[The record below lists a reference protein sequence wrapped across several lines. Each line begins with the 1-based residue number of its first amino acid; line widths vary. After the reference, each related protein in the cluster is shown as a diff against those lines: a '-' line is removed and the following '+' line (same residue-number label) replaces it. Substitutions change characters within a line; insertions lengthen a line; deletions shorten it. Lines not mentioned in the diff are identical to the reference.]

1 MKDKETGAQ
10 LSAHTT
16 NLVPFIYIGEK
27 SRLTHYV
34 GSLVDVGPSILTALG
49 LKIPKDMTGRS
60 FI

>member
-16 NLVPFIYIGEK
+16 NLVPFIYIGDKE
-27 SRLTHYV
+27 RLTHYV
-34 GSLVDVGPSILTALG
+34 GSLVDVGPTILTALG
-49 LKIPKDMTGRS
+49 LPVPSDMTGAS